1 MLAGFIFIFIYIY
14 SRPLSPHFPV
24 TPLAGNTL
32 HLPQPGAGSR
42 APKMPS
48 HIRGTHTHT
57 LCHTLLHRL
66 VSIINRLARQEA
78 CAAAAHRKAGMEWRG
93 RSLLGVQDL
102 AYLIIMSRAFSCSD
116 DADADDDYSNTNTPD
131 DGSTQP
137 FPSAAHPPPRWLRDD
152 GDDDGSMLGL
162 RLPLSLRMIDGLCG
176 TQFLLLL
183 PCPGPGLH
191 PTHTLPC
198 SFHVVLHFFVCA
210 PSSDTARELRNKS
223 PYIYISHIV

>member
-14 SRPLSPHFPV
+14 SRPRSPH
-24 TPLAGNTL
+24 
-32 HLPQPGAGSR
+32 LPPCCHSPGRQHASFASAWRWQPSSKDAQPHPR
-42 APKMPS
+42 
-48 HIRGTHTHT
+48 HTH
-57 LCHTLLHRL
+57 LHTLLHRL

-78 CAAAAHRKAGMEWRG
+78 CAAAAHREAGKEWG
-93 RSLLGVQDL
+93 GAGGVFFGVQYL

-137 FPSAAHPPPRWLRDD
+137 FPCAAHPPPRWLRDD

-176 TQFLLLL
+176 TQFLLLFL
-183 PCPGPGLH
+183 L
-191 PTHTLPC
+191 
-198 SFHVVLHFFVCA
+198 
-210 PSSDTARELRNKS
+210 
-223 PYIYISHIV
+223 

>member
-1 MLAGFIFIFIYIY
+1 MTSGLLPPPRRIVFKMCPNIFSILRQPPFKRLIKLFLCWQVSFLFLFIFTADPPP
-14 SRPLSPHFPV
+14 SL
-24 TPLAGNTL
+24 TPLAGSTL

-66 VSIINRLARQEA
+66 VSIINRLAWQEA
-78 CAAAAHRKAGMEWRG
+78 CAAAAHREAGKEWRR

-137 FPSAAHPPPRWLRDD
+137 FPSA
-152 GDDDGSMLGL
+152 S
-162 RLPLSLRMIDGLCG
+162 LPASL
-176 TQFLLLL
+176 
-183 PCPGPGLH
+183 
-191 PTHTLPC
+191 
-198 SFHVVLHFFVCA
+198 A
-210 PSSDTARELRNKS
+210 
-223 PYIYISHIV
+223 

>member
-1 MLAGFIFIFIYIY
+1 MTSGLLPPPRRIVFKMCPNIFSILRQPPFKRLIKLFLCWQVSFLFLFIFTADPDLPT
-14 SRPLSPHFPV
+14 SLPLD

-48 HIRGTHTHT
+48 HIRGTHTHR

-78 CAAAAHRKAGMEWRG
+78 CAAAAHREAGNEWRG

-137 FPSAAHPPPRWLRDD
+137 FPSA
-152 GDDDGSMLGL
+152 S
-162 RLPLSLRMIDGLCG
+162 LPASL
-176 TQFLLLL
+176 
-183 PCPGPGLH
+183 
-191 PTHTLPC
+191 
-198 SFHVVLHFFVCA
+198 A
-210 PSSDTARELRNKS
+210 
-223 PYIYISHIV
+223 